1 MKLDFAYLMYTYEI
15 ESFKYQMVTQNLYV
29 VYQDGNIEEYGKN
42 SWVENF
48 PLCLSFWCN
57 F

>member
-42 SWVENF
+42 SWF
-48 PLCLSFWCN
+48 
-57 F
+57 